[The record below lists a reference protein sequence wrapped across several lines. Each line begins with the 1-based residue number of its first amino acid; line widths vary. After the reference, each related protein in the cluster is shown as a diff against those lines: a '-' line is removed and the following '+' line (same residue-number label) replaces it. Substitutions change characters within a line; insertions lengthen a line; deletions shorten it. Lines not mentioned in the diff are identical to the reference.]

1 MSRAEDPL
9 LWARRAVE
17 QNEAQV
23 RTPTFCALCVS
34 RCGATAVTVNGHFTA
49 LEPDPGHP
57 TGRALCVKGKAAPAI
72 VGSADRVLHP
82 LRRTAEKGAQ
92 DPAWERISW
101 DEALDT
107 VAARLARIAAVSGPE
122 SVVFAAAS
130 PSTSALSDSV
140 DWITRL
146 RRAFG
151 SPNFTNSM
159 ELCGWGRHLAS
170 IYTFGASVPGAFMPD
185 LERAGCIL
193 YWGYNPSVARLV
205 HATATVEARRRGAKL
220 VAIDPRRAGLASE
233 ADHWL
238 RVRPGTDAALALAIV
253 DVLLQR
259 GLYDVEFVRRFTNA
273 PLLVRADTG
282 RLLRSEEVPGA
293 EPGRYV
299 AWDAAVAK
307 PVMYDP
313 KTRRYDTNET
323 HLALDGRCTVGDIEC
338 RPVLAELA
346 EHCREC
352 PPEAA
357 SAITGVPAAEIER
370 VAETLWR
377 SRPVAFYTWSGLE
390 QHNGATQTIR
400 AINVLYALLGCLD
413 APGGNV
419 LFSPVPTN
427 PIDGFGLLAPEQRTK
442 AIGRNERPLGPARF
456 EFITGPDFYTAALDG
471 RARALVN
478 FGANLVMAQ
487 ADSARGR
494 DALAALDFAVHA
506 DTFLSPTADLAD
518 IVLPVA
524 TPFEVEALRIGFEVS
539 QEAQSLVQL
548 RRPVQAP
555 RGEARSDLEIVFAL
569 AQRLGLG
576 AQFWDGDIDAAWRHQ
591 LAPSGITLEQL
602 RAQPAGIRLP
612 LATRYHKH
620 AELRDDAPVGFR
632 TPSGKVELL
641 SETLAD
647 HGYPALPTFTEPGI
661 SPRSRPDLAVR
672 YPLVLTCAKSVRFA
686 ESQHRQIATL
696 RRATPD
702 PHVEIHPDAAAE
714 RAIAAGD
721 WVRIATPNGA
731 VRARARLNS
740 SLDPGV
746 VCGQHGW
753 WQACAELDL
762 PGYPPYGP
770 DSANL
775 NLILQHT
782 PGDPVSGSSPL
793 RASLCEIERMEAP
806 DAAATGDPD
815 GKRRPRPTSASA
827 ERDA

>member
-1 MSRAEDPL
+1 MHPSETP
-9 LWARRAVE
+9 
-17 QNEAQV
+17 V

-34 RCGATAVTVNGHFTA
+34 RCGAIAVSVDGRFTA
-49 LEPDPGHP
+49 LEPDPTHP

-72 VGSADRVLHP
+72 VDHPDRVLHP
-82 LRRTAEKGAQ
+82 LRRTAPKGAD

-107 VAARLARIAAVSGPE
+107 VAARLSEIAVVSGPE
-122 SVVFAAAS
+122 SVVFGAAS
-130 PSTSALSDSV
+130 PSTSAISDSV
-140 DWITRL
+140 GWITRL

-151 SPNFTNSM
+151 SPNFTNAM

-170 IYTFGASVPGAFMPD
+170 LYTFGAPVPGAFMPD
-185 LERAGCIL
+185 LEQAGCIL

-220 VAIDPRRAGLASE
+220 VTVDPRRAGLAST

-238 RVRPGTDAALALAIV
+238 RVRPGTDAALALAITG
-253 DVLLQR
+253 VLLRR
-259 GLYDVEFVRRFTNA
+259 GSYDVDFVRRWTNA
-273 PLLVRADTG
+273 PLLVRVDTG
-282 RLLRSEEVPGA
+282 RLLRSEDVPGA

-299 AWDAAVAK
+299 AWDTA

-313 KTRRYDTNET
+313 TTRSYDGDAET
-323 HLALDGRCTVGDIEC
+323 LALDGSYVVAGIEC
-338 RPVLAELA
+338 RPVLAQLA
-346 EHCREC
+346 DHCRTWT
-352 PPEAA
+352 PEAA
-357 SAITGVPAAEIER
+357 AAITGVPAAEIEH
-370 VAETLWR
+370 VAQTLWD

-390 QHNGATQTIR
+390 QHSGTTQTIR

-419 LFSPVPTN
+419 LFTPVPTN
-427 PIDGFGLLAPEQRTK
+427 PVDGAELLAPEQRAK
-442 AIGRNERPLGPARF
+442 AIGLDERPLGPARF
-456 EFITGPDFYTAALDG
+456 EFTTGADFYAAALDG

-478 FGANLVMAQ
+478 FGANMVMAHG
-487 ADSARGR
+487 DSARGR
-494 DALAALDFAVHA
+494 DALAALHFMVHA
-506 DTFLSPTADLAD
+506 DTFLGPTADLAD

-555 RGEARSDLEIVFAL
+555 RGEARSDVEIVFAL

-576 AQFWDGDIDAAWRHQ
+576 EQFWDGDIDAAWQHQ

-602 RAQPAGIRLP
+602 RGEPGGIRLP
-612 LATRYHKH
+612 LATRPHKY
-620 AELRDDAPVGFR
+620 AELRDGAPVGFS

-661 SPRSRPDLAVR
+661 SPVSRPDLAAR

-686 ESQHRQIATL
+686 ESQHRQVATL
-696 RRATPD
+696 RRAQPD
-702 PHVEIHPDAAAE
+702 PQVELHPDTAAQ

-721 WVRIATPNGA
+721 WVAIVTPNGA

-753 WQACAELDL
+753 WQGCAELGL
-762 PGYPPYGP
+762 AGYPPYGP

-775 NLILQHT
+775 NLILRQT
-782 PGDPVSGSSPL
+782 PADPVSGSAPL
-793 RASLCEIERMEAP
+793 RASLCEIERIEVAV
-806 DAAATGDPD
+806 
-815 GKRRPRPTSASA
+815 
-827 ERDA
+827 

>member
-1 MSRAEDPL
+1 MDVSDG
-9 LWARRAVE
+9 
-17 QNEAQV
+17 QV

-34 RCGATAVTVNGHFTA
+34 RCGATAVTVDGRFTA

-72 VGSADRVLHP
+72 VGHGERVLHP
-82 LRRTAEKGAQ
+82 LRRTAPKGSG
-92 DPAWERISW
+92 DPGWERIGW
-101 DEALDT
+101 DEALDA
-107 VAARLARIAAVSGPE
+107 VAARLTEIADSDGPE
-122 SVVFAAAS
+122 SVVFASAS
-130 PSTSALSDSV
+130 PSTSAISDSI

-151 SPNFTNSM
+151 SPSFAYSM
-159 ELCGWGRHLAS
+159 ELCGWGRHLAPL
-170 IYTFGASVPGAFMPD
+170 YTFGAPVPGAFMPD

-220 VAIDPRRAGLASE
+220 VAVDPRRAGLASS

-238 RVRPGTDAALALAIV
+238 RVRPGTDAALALAITGV
-253 DVLLQR
+253 MLER
-259 GLYDVEFVRRFTNA
+259 GFYDVEFVRRWTNA

-282 RLLRSEEVPGA
+282 RLLRSEG
-293 EPGRYV
+293 GGFV
-299 AWDAAVAK
+299 AWDTAAAQ
-307 PVMYDP
+307 PVSYDLA
-313 KTRRYDTNET
+313 TRGYGVDEQR
-323 HLALDGRCTVGDIEC
+323 LALDGRYTVGGVEC
-338 RPVLAELA
+338 RPVLAALA
-346 EHCREC
+346 DHCRELT
-352 PPEAA
+352 PDVAA
-357 SAITGVPAAEIER
+357 AITGVPAEEIER
-370 VAETLWR
+370 VAETLWT

-390 QHNGATQTIR
+390 QHSGTTQTIR

-419 LFSPVPTN
+419 LFTPVPTN
-427 PIDGFGLLAPEQRTK
+427 RVDGFELLAPEQRTK
-442 AIGRNERPLGPARF
+442 TIGLDERPLGPARF
-456 EFITGPDFYTAALDG
+456 EFTTAADFYTAALDG

-478 FGANLVMAQ
+478 FGANLVIAQ
-487 ADSARGR
+487 GDSARGR
-494 DALAALDFAVHA
+494 DALARLDFAVHA
-506 DTFLSPTADLAD
+506 DMFLTPTADLAD

-524 TPFEVEALRIGFEVS
+524 TPFEAEALRIGFEVS

-576 AQFWDGDIDAAWRHQ
+576 AHFWDGDLDAAWRHQ

-602 RAQPAGIRLP
+602 RSQPAGVRLP
-612 LATRYHKH
+612 LTTVHHKY
-620 AELRDDAPVGFR
+620 AEAGFA

-647 HGYPALPTFTEPGI
+647 HGYPALPTFTEPAI
-661 SPRSRPDLAVR
+661 SPRSRPDLAGR

-702 PHVEIHPDAAAE
+702 PQVEIHPDAAAA

-721 WVRIATPNGA
+721 WVRIVTPNGA

-746 VCGQHGW
+746 ACGQHGW
-753 WQACAELDL
+753 WQACTELGL

-775 NLILQHT
+775 NLILRQT
-782 PGDPVSGSSPL
+782 PSDPISGSAPL
-793 RASLCEIERMEAP
+793 RASLCEVERIDAP
-806 DAAATGDPD
+806 
-815 GKRRPRPTSASA
+815 
-827 ERDA
+827 

>member
-1 MSRAEDPL
+1 VRPVSDVVASSKAMTE
-9 LWARRAVE
+9 
-17 QNEAQV
+17 NEAQV

-34 RCGATAVTVNGHFTA
+34 RCGATAVTLDGRFTA
-49 LEPDPGHP
+49 LEPDPAHP

-72 VGSADRVLHP
+72 VGPTDRVLYP
-82 LRRTAEKGAQ
+82 LRRTAPKGAD
-92 DPAWERISW
+92 DPGWERLSW

-107 VAARLARIAAVSGPE
+107 VAGQLRGLAAEPGPE
-122 SVVFAAAS
+122 SVVFGSAS

-151 SPNFTNSM
+151 SPNFTNST
-159 ELCGWGRHLAS
+159 ELCGWGRHFAS
-170 IYTFGASVPGAFMPD
+170 TYTFGAAVPGAFMPD

-193 YWGYNPSVARLV
+193 YWGYNPSVARLA
-205 HATATVEARRRGAKL
+205 HATATLNARRRGAKL

-238 RVRPGTDAALALAIV
+238 RVRPGTDAALALALTS
-253 DVLLQR
+253 VLLNR
-259 GLYDVEFVRRFTNA
+259 GLYDIEFVRRFTNA

-282 RLLRSEEVPGA
+282 RLLRSEEVPGG

-299 AWDAAVAK
+299 AWDTAASM
-307 PVMYDP
+307 PVTYDAT
-313 KTRRYDTNET
+313 TRSYDGDEAR
-323 HLALDGRCTVGDIEC
+323 LALDGRYTVGDIEC

-346 EHCREC
+346 EHCRQC
-352 PPEAA
+352 GPKAA
-357 SAITGVPAAEIER
+357 AAICGISAAEIER
-370 VAETLWR
+370 VAETLWT

-390 QHNGATQTIR
+390 QHSGTTQTIR

-419 LFSPVPTN
+419 LFTPAPSN
-427 PIDGFGLLAPEQRTK
+427 PIDGFGLLSPEQRAKT
-442 AIGRNERPLGPARF
+442 IGLDERPLGPARF
-456 EFITGPDFYTAALDG
+456 EIVTGHDVYAAALDG
-471 RARALVN
+471 RARAIVN
-478 FGANLVMAQ
+478 FGSNLIIAH

-494 DALAALDFAVHA
+494 DALAALDFMVHA
-506 DTFLSPTADLAD
+506 DMFLSPTADLAD

-524 TPFEVEALRIGFEVS
+524 TPFEVEGLRIGFEVS

-548 RRPVQAP
+548 RCPLHAP
-555 RGEARSDLEIVFAL
+555 RGEARSDLQIVFAL
-569 AQRLGLG
+569 ATRLGLG
-576 AQFWDGDIDAAWRHQ
+576 AHFWDGDIDAAWGYQ

-602 RAQPAGIRLP
+602 RGRPAGIRLP
-612 LATRYHKH
+612 LVTRYRKH
-620 AELRDDAPVGFR
+620 AELRDGVPAGFR

-647 HGYPALPTFTEPGI
+647 HGYPPLPTFTEPAT
-661 SPRSRPDLAVR
+661 SPRSRPDLADR
-672 YPLVLTCAKSVRFA
+672 YPLVLTCAKSVQFA

-696 RRATPD
+696 RRPTPH
-702 PHVEIHPDAAAE
+702 PQVEIHPDAAAH

-721 WVRIATPNGA
+721 WVRIVTPTGA

-746 VCGQHGW
+746 ACGQHGW
-753 WQACAELDL
+753 WQGCAELGL

-775 NLILQHT
+775 NLILQQT
-782 PGDPVSGSSPL
+782 PADPISGSSPL
-793 RASLCEIERMEAP
+793 RASLCQIERIEPA
-806 DAAATGDPD
+806 DAGEEYAHRA
-815 GKRRPRPTSASA
+815 
-827 ERDA
+827 

>member
-1 MSRAEDPL
+1 
-9 LWARRAVE
+9 
-17 QNEAQV
+17 V

-34 RCGATAVTVNGHFTA
+34 RCGATAVTVDGRFTA
-49 LEPDPGHP
+49 LEPDPVHP

-72 VGSADRVLHP
+72 VGHADRVLHP
-82 LRRTAEKGAQ
+82 LRRTAPKGAD
-92 DPAWERISW
+92 DPGWERISW
-101 DEALDT
+101 DEALDG
-107 VAARLARIAAVSGPE
+107 VAARLSAIAAASGRE
-122 SVVFAAAS
+122 SVVFASAS
-130 PSTSALSDSV
+130 PSTSAISDSV
-140 DWITRL
+140 DWIVRL

-151 SPNFTNSM
+151 SPNFTCSM
-159 ELCGWGRHLAS
+159 ELCGWGRYLAS
-170 IYTFGASVPGAFMPD
+170 MYTFGASVPGAFMPD

-205 HATATVEARRRGAKL
+205 HATATVDARRRGAKL
-220 VAIDPRRAGLASE
+220 VAIDPRRAGLAST

-238 RVRPGTDAALALAIV
+238 RVRPGTDAALAVAIAG
-253 DVLLQR
+253 VLLER
-259 GLYDVEFVRRFTNA
+259 GFYDVEFVRRWTNA

-282 RLLRSEEVPGA
+282 RLLRSEEAGGA
-293 EPGRYV
+293 EPRRYV
-299 AWDAAVAK
+299 AWDAVAAE
-307 PVMYDP
+307 PVTYDP
-313 KTRRYDTNET
+313 ATRSYDVDEGR
-323 HLALDGRCTVGDIEC
+323 LALDGRHTVGGLEC
-338 RPVLAELA
+338 RPVLAELVD
-346 EHCREC
+346 HCREYT
-352 PPEAA
+352 PQAA
-357 SAITGVPAAEIER
+357 AAITGVPATEIER
-370 VAETLWR
+370 VAETLWT

-390 QHNGATQTIR
+390 QHSGTTQTIR

-419 LFSPVPTN
+419 LFTPVPTN
-427 PIDGFGLLAPEQRTK
+427 AIDGLELLAPEQREK
-442 AIGRNERPLGPARF
+442 AIGLGERPLGPARF
-456 EFITGPDFYTAALDG
+456 EFTTGSDFYAAALDG

-478 FGANLVMAQ
+478 FGANLVMAHG
-487 ADSARGR
+487 DSARGR
-494 DALAALDFAVHA
+494 DALAQLDFAVHA

-569 AQRLGLG
+569 AKRLGLG
-576 AQFWDGDIDAAWRHQ
+576 AQFWEGDIDAAWRHQ

-602 RAQPAGIRLP
+602 RARPAGISLP
-612 LATRYHKH
+612 LITIHRKYAQTR
-620 AELRDDAPVGFR
+620 DGIPVGFR

-647 HGYPALPTFTEPGI
+647 HGYAALPTFAEPAI
-661 SPRSRPDLAVR
+661 SPRSRPDLADR

-686 ESQHRQIATL
+686 ESQHRQIAML
-696 RRATPD
+696 RRDTPD
-702 PHVEIHPDAAAE
+702 PQVEIHPDAAAA

-753 WQACAELDL
+753 WQGCAELGL

-775 NLILQHT
+775 NLVLRQT
-782 PGDPVSGSSPL
+782 PSDPVSGSAPL
-793 RASLCEIERMEAP
+793 RASLCEIERIEAR
-806 DAAATGDPD
+806 DAATA
-815 GKRRPRPTSASA
+815 R
-827 ERDA
+827 

>member
-1 MSRAEDPL
+1 VTES
-9 LWARRAVE
+9 
-17 QNEAQV
+17 EAQV
-23 RTPTFCALCVS
+23 RAPTFCALCVS
-34 RCGATAVTVNGHFTA
+34 RCGATAVTVDGRFTA
-49 LEPDPGHP
+49 LEPDPDHP

-72 VGSADRVLHP
+72 VSHADRVLHP
-82 LRRTAEKGAQ
+82 LRRTAPKGAD

-101 DEALDT
+101 EEALDT
-107 VAARLARIAAVSGPE
+107 IAARLTAIAAASGPE
-122 SVVFAAAS
+122 SVVFGSAS
-130 PSTSALSDSV
+130 PSPSAISDSV

-151 SPNFTNSM
+151 SPNFTCSM
-159 ELCGWGRHLAS
+159 ELCGWGRYLAS
-170 IYTFGASVPGAFMPD
+170 MYTFGAAVPGAFMPD

-205 HATATVEARRRGAKL
+205 HATATVDARRRGAKL
-220 VAIDPRRAGLASE
+220 VAIDPRRAGLASS

-238 RVRPGTDAALALAIV
+238 RVRPGTDAALAIAITG
-253 DVLLQR
+253 VLLER
-259 GLYDVEFVRRFTNA
+259 GFYDVEFVRRWTNA
-273 PLLVRADTG
+273 PLLVRADSG
-282 RLLRSEEVPGA
+282 RLLRSEDVPGA

-299 AWDAAVAK
+299 AWDAAAAG
-307 PVMYDP
+307 PVTYDP
-313 KTRRYDTNET
+313 ATRRYDVDEAR
-323 HLALDGRCTVGDIEC
+323 LALDGRYTVGDLEC
-338 RPVLAELA
+338 RPVLAVLA
-346 EHCREC
+346 DHCHEC
-352 PPEAA
+352 TPQAA
-357 SAITGVPAAEIER
+357 AAITGVPAAEIER

-390 QHNGATQTIR
+390 QHSGTTQTIR
-400 AINVLYALLGCLD
+400 AIGVLYALLGCLD

-419 LFSPVPTN
+419 LFTPVPAN
-427 PIDGFGLLAPEQRTK
+427 PIDGIELLAPEQRAK
-442 AIGRNERPLGPARF
+442 AIGLEERPLGPARF
-456 EFITGPDFYTAALDG
+456 EFLTGADFYAAALDG

-478 FGANLVMAQ
+478 FGANLVMAHG
-487 ADSARGR
+487 DSARGR

-506 DTFLSPTADLAD
+506 DSFLSPTADLAD

-524 TPFEVEALRIGFEVS
+524 SPFEAEALRIGFEVN

-569 AQRLGLG
+569 ATRLGLG
-576 AQFWDGDIDAAWRHQ
+576 AHFWNGDIDAAWRHQ

-602 RAQPAGIRLP
+602 RTQPAGIRLP
-612 LATRYHKH
+612 LATRHHKH
-620 AELRDDAPVGFR
+620 AALRDGTPIGFR

-647 HGYPALPTFTEPGI
+647 HGYAALPTFTEPAI
-661 SPRSRPDLAVR
+661 SPRSRPDLARR

-696 RRATPD
+696 RSATPD
-702 PHVEIHPDAAAE
+702 PQVELHPDAAAS
-714 RAIAAGD
+714 RAIAVGD
-721 WVRIATPNGA
+721 WVRIVTPNGA

-753 WQACAELDL
+753 WQECAELGL

-775 NLILQHT
+775 NLILRQT
-782 PGDPVSGSSPL
+782 PADPVSGSSPL
-793 RASLCEIERMEAP
+793 RASLCEVERLP
-806 DAAATGDPD
+806 Y
-815 GKRRPRPTSASA
+815 
-827 ERDA
+827 

>member
-1 MSRAEDPL
+1 VKE
-9 LWARRAVE
+9 
-17 QNEAQV
+17 V

-34 RCGATAVTVNGHFTA
+34 RCGATAVTVDGRFAA
-49 LEPDPGHP
+49 LEPDPAHP
-57 TGRALCVKGKAAPAI
+57 TGRALCAKGKAAPEI
-72 VGSADRVLHP
+72 VGHADRVLHP
-82 LRRTAEKGAQ
+82 LRRTAPKGAA

-107 VAARLARIAAVSGPE
+107 VAARLTAIAAASGPE

-130 PSTSALSDSV
+130 PSTSAISDSV

-159 ELCGWGRHLAS
+159 ELCGWGRYLAS
-170 IYTFGASVPGAFMPD
+170 TYTFGAPVPGGFMPD

-205 HATATVEARRRGAKL
+205 HATATVEARRRGAKV
-220 VAIDPRRAGLASE
+220 VAIDPRRAGLAAS

-238 RVRPGTDAALALAIV
+238 RVRPGTDAALALAITG
-253 DVLLQR
+253 VLLER
-259 GLYDVEFVRRFTNA
+259 GLYDVEFVRRWTNA

-282 RLLRSEEVPGA
+282 RLLRSDDVSGA
-293 EPGRYV
+293 EPGRYI
-299 AWDAAVAK
+299 AWDAVADG
-307 PVMYDP
+307 PVTYDP
-313 KTRRYDTNET
+313 TTRSYDAGESR
-323 HLALDGRCTVGDIEC
+323 LALDGVYTVGGVEC
-338 RPVLAELA
+338 RPVLAQLA
-346 EHCREC
+346 DHCRQHT
-352 PPEAA
+352 PQAA
-357 SAITGVPAAEIER
+357 GAVTGVPAAEIER
-370 VAETLWR
+370 VAETLWE

-390 QHNGATQTIR
+390 QHSGTTQTIR

-419 LFSPVPTN
+419 HFTPVPAN
-427 PIDGFGLLAPEQRTK
+427 AIDGFDLLAPEQRAK
-442 AIGRNERPLGPARF
+442 AIGRDERPLGPARF
-456 EFITGPDFYTAALDG
+456 EFVTGADFYAAALDG

-478 FGANLVMAQ
+478 FGSNMVMAHG
-487 ADSARGR
+487 DSARGR

-506 DTFLSPTADLAD
+506 DPFLSPTADLAD

-524 TPFEVEALRIGFEVS
+524 IPFEVEALRIGFEVS

-555 RGEARSDLEIVFAL
+555 RGEARSDVEIVFAL
-569 AQRLGLG
+569 ATRLGLG
-576 AQFWDGDIDAAWRHQ
+576 AEFWDGDIDAAWGYQ
-591 LAPSGITLEQL
+591 LEPSGITLDQL

-612 LATRYHKH
+612 LATRHHKH
-620 AELRDDAPVGFR
+620 AEPRNGAPIGFR

-647 HGYPALPTFTEPGI
+647 HGYPALPTFDEPAI
-661 SPRSRPDLAVR
+661 SPRSRPDLAGR

-686 ESQHRQIATL
+686 ESQHRQIAML
-696 RRATPD
+696 RKATPD
-702 PHVEIHPDAAAE
+702 PQVELHPDAAQA

-721 WVRIATPNGA
+721 WVRIVTPNGA
-731 VRARARLNS
+731 VRARARLNP

-753 WQACAELDL
+753 WQECAELGL

-775 NLILQHT
+775 NLILRQT
-782 PGDPVSGSSPL
+782 PSDPISGSAPL
-793 RASLCEIERMEAP
+793 RAALCEVERISP
-806 DAAATGDPD
+806 
-815 GKRRPRPTSASA
+815 
-827 ERDA
+827 

>member
-1 MSRAEDPL
+1 VDP
-9 LWARRAVE
+9 
-17 QNEAQV
+17 NEAPA

-34 RCGATAVTVNGHFTA
+34 RCGATAVSVDGRFTA
-49 LEPDPGHP
+49 LEPDPAHP

-72 VGSADRVLHP
+72 VASADRVLHP
-82 LRRTAEKGAQ
+82 LRRTAPKGAN

-107 VAARLARIAAVSGPE
+107 VAARLTAIAGESGPE
-122 SVVFAAAS
+122 SVVFSSAS
-130 PSTSALSDSV
+130 PSTSAISDSV
-140 DWITRL
+140 DWIMRL

-151 SPNFTNSM
+151 SPNFTCSM
-159 ELCGWGRHLAS
+159 ELCGWGRYLAS
-170 IYTFGASVPGAFMPD
+170 IYTFGAPVPGLFMPD

-220 VAIDPRRAGLASE
+220 VTVDPRRAGLASS

-238 RVRPGTDAALALAIV
+238 RVRPGTDAALALAITG
-253 DVLLQR
+253 VLLER
-259 GLYDVEFVRRFTNA
+259 GCYDVDFVRRWTNA

-282 RLLRSEEVPGA
+282 RLLRSEDVPGA

-299 AWDAAVAK
+299 AWDIA
-307 PVMYDP
+307 PVTYDP
-313 KTRRYDTNET
+313 TTRSFDGDAGA
-323 HLALDGRCTVGDIEC
+323 LALEGSYTVAGIGC
-338 RPVLAELA
+338 RPVLAQLA
-346 EHCREC
+346 DHCRAWT
-352 PPEAA
+352 PEAA
-357 SAITGVPAAEIER
+357 AAITGVPAAEIER
-370 VAETLWR
+370 VAETLWN

-390 QHNGATQTIR
+390 QHSGTTQTIR

-419 LFSPVPTN
+419 LFTPVPTN
-427 PIDGFGLLAPEQRTK
+427 PVDGAALLAPEQRAK
-442 AIGRNERPLGPARF
+442 AIGLDERPLGPARF
-456 EFITGPDFYTAALDG
+456 EFTTGADFYAAALDG

-478 FGANLVMAQ
+478 FGSNLVMAHG
-487 ADSARGR
+487 DSARGR

-569 AQRLGLG
+569 AKRLGLG
-576 AQFWDGDIDAAWRHQ
+576 EQFWDGDIDAAWRHQ

-602 RAQPAGIRLP
+602 RDRPAGIRLP
-612 LATRYHKH
+612 LATRHHKH
-620 AELRDDAPVGFR
+620 AQLRDGVPVGFS

-647 HGYPALPTFTEPGI
+647 HGYPALPTFTEPAI
-661 SPRSRPDLAVR
+661 SPRSRPDLADR
-672 YPLVLTCAKSVRFA
+672 HPLVLTCAKSVRFA

-702 PHVEIHPDAAAE
+702 PQVEIHPDTAAD

-721 WVRIATPNGA
+721 WVRIVTPNGS

-753 WQACAELDL
+753 WQGCAELGL
-762 PGYPPYGP
+762 AGYPPYGP

-775 NLILQHT
+775 NLILRQT
-782 PGDPVSGSSPL
+782 PADPVSGSSPL
-793 RASLCEIERMEAP
+793 RASLCEVERIDAP
-806 DAAATGDPD
+806 DAAAG
-815 GKRRPRPTSASA
+815 
-827 ERDA
+827 

>member
-1 MSRAEDPL
+1 M
-9 LWARRAVE
+9 
-17 QNEAQV
+17 
-23 RTPTFCALCVS
+23 
-34 RCGATAVTVNGHFTA
+34 
-49 LEPDPGHP
+49 
-57 TGRALCVKGKAAPAI
+57 
-72 VGSADRVLHP
+72 
-82 LRRTAEKGAQ
+82 
-92 DPAWERISW
+92 
-101 DEALDT
+101 
-107 VAARLARIAAVSGPE
+107 
-122 SVVFAAAS
+122 
-130 PSTSALSDSV
+130 
-140 DWITRL
+140 RL

-151 SPNFTNSM
+151 SPNYSCSM
-159 ELCGWGRHLAS
+159 ELCGWGRYLAS
-170 IYTFGASVPGAFMPD
+170 IYTFGAPVPGVFMPD
-185 LERAGCIL
+185 LEQAGCIL

-220 VAIDPRRAGLASE
+220 VAIDPRRAGLAST

-238 RVRPGTDAALALAIV
+238 RVRPGTDGALAIAIAGV
-253 DVLLQR
+253 MLER
-259 GLYDVEFVRRFTNA
+259 GFYDAEFARRWTNA

-282 RLLRSEEVPGA
+282 RLLRSEDVPGA
-293 EPGRYV
+293 EAGRYV
-299 AWDAAVAK
+299 AWDAAAAEPVA
-307 PVMYDP
+307 YDP
-313 KTRRYDTNET
+313 ATRSYDADEAR
-323 HLALDGRCTVGDIEC
+323 LALDGRYTVGGVEC

-346 EHCREC
+346 DHCREYT
-352 PPEAA
+352 PDAA
-357 SAITGVPAAEIER
+357 AAVTGVDAAEIER
-370 VAETLWR
+370 VAETLWT

-390 QHNGATQTIR
+390 QHSGTTQTIR

-419 LFSPVPTN
+419 LFTPVPTN
-427 PIDGFGLLAPEQRTK
+427 PIDGVELLAPEQRAK
-442 AIGRNERPLGPARF
+442 AIGLDERPLGPARF
-456 EFITGPDFYTAALDG
+456 EFTTGADLYTAALDG
-471 RARALVN
+471 RARAIVN

-487 ADSARGR
+487 GDSARGR
-494 DALAALDFAVHA
+494 DALAQLDFAVHA
-506 DTFLSPTADLAD
+506 DLFLSPTADLAD

-569 AQRLGLG
+569 AKRLGLG
-576 AQFWDGDIDAAWRHQ
+576 AQFWDGDIDAAWQHQ

-612 LATRYHKH
+612 LATAHRKH
-620 AELRDDAPVGFR
+620 AQIKDGVPAGFR

-647 HGYPALPTFTEPGI
+647 DGYPALPTFTEPAI
-661 SPRSRPDLAVR
+661 SPRSRPDLAGR

-696 RRATPD
+696 RSATPD
-702 PHVEIHPDAAAE
+702 PQVELHPDAAAE

-721 WVRIATPNGA
+721 WVRIATPGGA

-753 WQACAELDL
+753 WQECAELEL

-775 NLILQHT
+775 NLILRQT
-782 PGDPVSGSSPL
+782 PSDPVSGSAPL
-793 RASLCEIERMEAP
+793 RASLCEIERI
-806 DAAATGDPD
+806 G
-815 GKRRPRPTSASA
+815 S
-827 ERDA
+827 

>member
-1 MSRAEDPL
+1 MSET
-9 LWARRAVE
+9 
-17 QNEAQV
+17 QV

-34 RCGATAVTVNGHFTA
+34 RCGATAVTVDGRLEA
-49 LEPDPGHP
+49 LEPDPAHP
-57 TGRALCVKGKAAPAI
+57 TGRALCVKGKAAPEI
-72 VGSADRVLHP
+72 VGHGDRVLHP
-82 LRRTAEKGAQ
+82 LRRTAPKGAA
-92 DPAWERISW
+92 DPGWERISW
-101 DEALDT
+101 EEALDA
-107 VAARLARIAAVSGPE
+107 VAARLTAVAAESGPE
-122 SVVFAAAS
+122 SVVFASAS
-130 PSTSALSDSV
+130 PSTSAISDSV

-151 SPNFTNSM
+151 SPHFTNSM
-159 ELCGWGRHLAS
+159 ELCGWGRYLAS
-170 IYTFGASVPGAFMPD
+170 LYTFGAPVPGAYMPD

-205 HATATVEARRRGAKL
+205 HATATVDARRRGAKL
-220 VAIDPRRAGLASE
+220 VAVDPRRAGLASS

-238 RVRPGTDAALALAIV
+238 RVRPGTDAALAIAITG
-253 DVLLQR
+253 VLLER
-259 GLYDVEFVRRFTNA
+259 GFYDVDFVRRWTNA

-282 RLLRSEEVPGA
+282 RLLRSDELPGA

-299 AWDAAVAK
+299 AWDAAAG
-307 PVMYDP
+307 PVTYDAA
-313 KTRRYDTNET
+313 TRRYDGDESR
-323 HLALDGRCTVGDIEC
+323 LALEGRYTAGGVEC

-346 EHCREC
+346 DHCRRC
-352 PPEAA
+352 TPQAA
-357 SAITGVPAAEIER
+357 AAVTGVPAAEIER

-390 QHNGATQTIR
+390 QHSGTTQTIR

-419 LFSPVPTN
+419 LFSPVPAN
-427 PIDGFGLLAPEQRTK
+427 PVDGLELLAPGQRTK
-442 AIGRNERPLGPARF
+442 AFGLDERPLGPARF
-456 EFITGPDFYTAALDG
+456 EYVTGDDLYAAALDG

-487 ADSARGR
+487 GDSARGR

-506 DTFLSPTADLAD
+506 DLFLTPTADLAD

-539 QEAQSLVQL
+539 QDAQSLVQL

-555 RGEARSDLEIVFAL
+555 RGEARSDVQIVFAL
-569 AQRLGLG
+569 ATRLGLG
-576 AQFWDGDIDAAWRHQ
+576 AQFWDGDIDAAWQHR
-591 LAPSGITLEQL
+591 LAPSGITVEQL
-602 RAQPAGIRLP
+602 RAQPAGIRLA
-612 LATRYHKH
+612 LTTRHRKH
-620 AELRDDAPVGFR
+620 AELRDGIPVGFR

-647 HGYPALPTFTEPGI
+647 HGYPALPTFTEPAI
-661 SPRSRPDLAVR
+661 SPRSRPDLAAR

-686 ESQHRQIATL
+686 ESQHRQIAML
-696 RRATPD
+696 RRAAPD
-702 PHVEIHPDAAAE
+702 PRVELHPDAAAA

-721 WVRIATPNGA
+721 WVRIMTPNGS

-753 WQACAELDL
+753 WQECAELGL
-762 PGYPPYGP
+762 PGYAPYGP

-775 NLILQHT
+775 NLILRQT
-782 PGDPVSGSSPL
+782 PSDPVSGSAPL
-793 RASLCEIERMEAP
+793 RASLCEVERIDPP
-806 DAAATGDPD
+806 DRAVAGQTKAAS
-815 GKRRPRPTSASA
+815 RSQ
-827 ERDA
+827 